1 MNIGIFTDT
10 YLPQINGVGTSV
22 RMLETELRKR
32 GHKVFIFT
40 TTDPNADKQSPY
52 VFRLPS
58 MPFAFSPTHRMAVV
72 YSPKLL
78 VKLRKMKLDIVH
90 TQTEFP
96 LGVLGKIISE
106 TLRIPMRSEERRVG
120 KECRSRWSPYH

>member
-52 VFRLPS
+52 VFRFEFFLNLENRLF
-58 MPFAFSPTHRMAVV
+58 FAE
-72 YSPKLL
+72 L
-78 VKLRKMKLDIVH
+78 
-90 TQTEFP
+90 
-96 LGVLGKIISE
+96 
-106 TLRIPMRSEERRVG
+106 
-120 KECRSRWSPYH
+120 